1 MRSTKT
7 KLTKRLVES
16 VKPNDRDIFVWDAE
30 VPGFGLRVWPSGKRV
45 FIYQYRTK
53 HGHTRRPLI
62 GRYGSITVEQAR
74 RTARQWAADIQKGG
88 DPGGERREARNAPT
102 VAQLAVRYMAEHAR
116 LKKKPR
122 SVTSDETLL
131 RLHILPTIGHRKVE
145 SVTRADVQRLHH
157 GMNATPG
164 AANRTI
170 ALLSKMF
177 NLAENWALR
186 PDGSNPCRHVE
197 KFKEH
202 KLERFLSETELAR
215 LAETLVEAEQA
226 RIELPSVIAA
236 IRLLLFTGAR
246 LSEILTVRWEHVNF
260 EEHCLRLPDSKTGAK
275 TIYLSPPALE
285 VLNDL
290 QRQDGNPYV
299 IIGAKPG
306 AHLINLRKPWHRIR
320 TKAGLDNVR
329 IHDLRHSFASMAVA
343 GGLSLPVIG
352 ALLGHTQAAT
362 TQRYAHLAA
371 DPLKQAANLTGARI
385 TAAMNQGALSQGKI
399 KADS

>member
-1 MRSTKT
+1 
-7 KLTKRLVES
+7 
-16 VKPNDRDIFVWDAE
+16 
-30 VPGFGLRVWPSGKRV
+30 
-45 FIYQYRTK
+45 
-53 HGHTRRPLI
+53 
-62 GRYGSITVEQAR
+62 
-74 RTARQWAADIQKGG
+74 
-88 DPGGERREARNAPT
+88 
-102 VAQLAVRYMAEHAR
+102 
-116 LKKKPR
+116 
-122 SVTSDETLL
+122 
-131 RLHILPTIGHRKVE
+131 
-145 SVTRADVQRLHH
+145 
-157 GMNATPG
+157 
-164 AANRTI
+164 
-170 ALLSKMF
+170 MF

-285 VLNDL
+285 VLNGL

>member
-352 ALLGHTQAAT
+352 ALLGHTQAST